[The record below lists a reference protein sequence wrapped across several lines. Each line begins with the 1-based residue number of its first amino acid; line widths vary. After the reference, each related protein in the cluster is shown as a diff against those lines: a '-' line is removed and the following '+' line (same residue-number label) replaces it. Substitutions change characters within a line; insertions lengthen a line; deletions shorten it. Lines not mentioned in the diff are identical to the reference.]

1 MKAPA
6 TLDEFYAMFPSERRC
21 LDYLRRM
28 RWPHGFRCPRCEGRK
43 AHRLRGRGLFQCAAC
58 RYQASLTAGT
68 PLHATRVPLRTWFL
82 AMFFVARHKKGISAL
97 QFQRTAGLGSYKT
110 AWSLLH
116 KVRST
121 LGRNP
126 LFPLTGEV
134 EADET
139 YIGPRQVAGPRGR
152 GAFGKTPVGI
162 AVENRGPHAGRVRL
176 AVVEGVSSQ
185 ELQSFVRGAI
195 DARETTVRT
204 DGLPSYRGLRG
215 AGVRH
220 RPRVQRDPRR
230 AAKLLPWVHT
240 VASNLKTWLRG
251 TFHGVSPKHLPRY
264 LDEFSYRFDRRW
276 REGELFAF
284 VLRRVT
290 RGEPLPY
297 RQLVAERAA

>member
-1 MKAPA
+1 MKAPV
-6 TLDEFYAMFPSERRC
+6 TLDEFYAMFATEPRC
-21 LDYLRRM
+21 WTYLRRM
-28 RWPHGFRCPRCEGRK
+28 RWPGGFRCPRCDGRR
-43 AHRLRGRGLFQCAAC
+43 AHRLRTRGLWQCAAC

-68 PLHATRVPLRTWFL
+68 PFHGTRVPLRTWFL

-110 AWSLLH
+110 AWTLLH

-126 LFPLTGEV
+126 LFPLTGDV

-139 YIGPRQVAGPRGR
+139 YVGARHVAGPRGR
-152 GAFGKTPVGI
+152 GALGKTPVGI
-162 AVENRGPHAGRVRL
+162 AVENLGEHAGRVRL
-176 AVVEGVSSQ
+176 AVLGGVSSEEVQ
-185 ELQSFVRGAI
+185 PFVRGSI
-195 DARETTVRT
+195 DAPEATVRT
-204 DGLPSYRGLRG
+204 DGLPSYRGLRE

-220 RPRVQRDPRR
+220 RARVQGDPRR

-284 VLRRVT
+284 VLRRVA
-290 RGEPLPY
+290 RGSPLPY
-297 RQLVAERAA
+297 RQLVAEGTA